1 MYLDT
6 TILQSNTAQYLVKHM
21 KKIMSVLDSSGI
33 QVYENVRR
41 DYDRIIVL
49 HNKALR
55 RRSGNYRYDRN
66 IEEKELL

>member
-1 MYLDT
+1 
-6 TILQSNTAQYLVKHM
+6 M
-21 KKIMSVLDSSGI
+21 KKIMSVLDSSGYI
-33 QVYENVRR
+33 NVNHKVYEDVRR

>member
-6 TILQSNTAQYLVKHM
+6 TILQSNTAQCLIKHM

-33 QVYENVRR
+33 QVYEDVRR

-55 RRSGNYRYDRN
+55 RRAGNYRYDRN